1 MAYWAKIVN
10 DKSWNGLTQSWS
22 GAKKVIEVIVCDE
35 ADLANITSDIPG
47 TWIETW
53 LDATE
58 NKEFLTSNE
67 DIEDAVDLIRMNIK
81 RGNRTADKRK
91 NLWNQILIEGRDF
104 TVDNG
109 AGLDWPVAVGKESNL
124 PTHVQASLKSLDTQ
138 VQDIYTAF
146 WNDNPLIQQIVVISD
161 RNKEMGGSPHAD
173 AEAFA
178 QGKGLAVKQRFTKYF
193 NEQRWNGELNIEEGF
208 GISPPT
214 ADENAPAEE
223 ETVDEGDSSDDS

>member
-1 MAYWAKIVN
+1 MPKETKEKK
-10 DKSWNGLTQSWS
+10 DLSMTDEKWNTRI
-22 GAKKVIEVIVCDE
+22 AR
-35 ADLANITSDIPG
+35 
-47 TWIETW
+47 IETW
-53 LDATE
+53 LDAPE
-58 NKEFLTSNE
+58 NADFLSSTE

-161 RNKEMGGSPHAD
+161 RNKEMGGSPHPN
-173 AEAFA
+173 AEEFA
-178 QGKGLAVKQRFTKYF
+178 KGRGLAVKQRFTKYF
-193 NEQRWNGELNIEEGF
+193 NENRWNGELNIEEGF
-208 GISPPT
+208 GISPPP
-214 ADENAPAEE
+214 ADVNADAENADAQ
-223 ETVDEGDSSDDS
+223 ETDGDSSDDS

>member
-1 MAYWAKIVN
+1 MPKETKEKK
-10 DKSWNGLTQSWS
+10 DLSMTDEKWNTRISR
-22 GAKKVIEVIVCDE
+22 
-35 ADLANITSDIPG
+35 
-47 TWIETW
+47 IETW

-104 TVDNG
+104 TVENG

-146 WNDNPLIQQIVVISD
+146 WNDNPLVQQIVVISD
-161 RNKEMGGSPHAD
+161 RNKEMGGSPHPN
-173 AEAFA
+173 AEEFA
-178 QGKGLAVKQRFTKYF
+178 KGRGLAVKQRFTKYF
-193 NEQRWNGELNIEEGF
+193 NEGRWNGELNIEEGF
-208 GISPPT
+208 GITPP
-214 ADENAPAEE
+214 PAEE
-223 ETVDEGDSSDDS
+223 TGAENADAQETDGDSSDDS

>member
-1 MAYWAKIVN
+1 MPKQTKEKK
-10 DKSWNGLTQSWS
+10 DLSMTDEKWNTRISR
-22 GAKKVIEVIVCDE
+22 
-35 ADLANITSDIPG
+35 
-47 TWIETW
+47 IETW

-104 TVDNG
+104 TVENG

-138 VQDIYTAF
+138 VQEIYTAF
-146 WNDNPLIQQIVVISD
+146 WNDNPLIQQIVVVSD
-161 RNKEMGGSPHAD
+161 RNKEMGGSPHPD

-193 NEQRWNGELNIEEGF
+193 NENRWNGELDIEAGF
-208 GISPPT
+208 NISPP
-214 ADENAPAEE
+214 PATVTEEVPSE
-223 ETVDEGDSSDDS
+223 ETQETDGDSSDDS

>member
-1 MAYWAKIVN
+1 MPKETKEKK
-10 DKSWNGLTQSWS
+10 DLSMTDEKWNTRISR
-22 GAKKVIEVIVCDE
+22 
-35 ADLANITSDIPG
+35 
-47 TWIETW
+47 IETW

-104 TVDNG
+104 TVENG

-146 WNDNPLIQQIVVISD
+146 WNDNPLIHQIVVISD

-193 NEQRWNGELNIEEGF
+193 NENRWNGELNVEEGF
-208 GISPPT
+208 GISPPP
-214 ADENAPAEE
+214 ADENAPAAETTETETSEE
-223 ETVDEGDSSDDS
+223 DSSDEV